1 MIIPQLPHNKPLYEQ
16 VCELI
21 ETRIIEGDLRVGD
34 KLPTEKEMAELYQV
48 SRTVI
53 REAMKVLKEKGWIE
67 TRVAKGTFVVDNVAK
82 SVRDS
87 FDAVV
92 RMDEA
97 RGFRYLIEV
106 REILEPEVAALVASR
121 ADDTQRDKLRQA
133 VDLMDHALEHQDNIE
148 EFLNADFTFHM
159 LLAESTGNPL
169 IPMIISPLVKLMREQ
184 QAYYSSIVKEG
195 THRSQVN
202 HKLIMDAIASQDTAA
217 ARRYMIEHI
226 HQVRTDVEAHGFSGS
241 VNDNLSHSPE
251 EITG

>member
-1 MIIPQLPHNKPLYEQ
+1 MIIPQRPHNKPLYEQ

-21 ETRIIEGDLRVGD
+21 ETRIVEGDLQVGD

-82 SVRDS
+82 NVRDS
-87 FDAVV
+87 FDAVL

-97 RGFRYLIEV
+97 SGFRYLLEV

-121 ADDTQRDKLRQA
+121 ADDSQRARLQQA
-133 VDLMDHALEHQDNIE
+133 IDRMDSSLELPDNID
-148 EFLNADFTFHM
+148 EFLDADFTFHM
-159 LLAESTGNPL
+159 SLAESTGNPL
-169 IPMIISPLVKLMREQ
+169 IPMIISPLFKLLRDQ
-184 QAYYSSIVKEG
+184 QAYYSSNVKEG
-195 THRSQVN
+195 PHRSQVN
-202 HKLIMDAIASQDTAA
+202 HKLIMGAIARADAVG

-226 HQVRTDVEAHGFSGS
+226 HQVRKDVESQGFSGR
-241 VNDNLSHSPE
+241 VNDRPSHSPE